1 MSHAISEEVR
11 YRLLKFLAEHPD
23 ASQRQVARELGI
35 SLGKANYC
43 LRALM
48 ERGLVKVRNFRN
60 SENKSAYAYILTA
73 QGLEE
78 KIDVTSAFLRRK
90 MAEYDLLREEIDRL
104 QAEVSALHE
113 QSESAM

>member
-11 YRLLKFLAEHPD
+11 YRLLKLLAEHPD

-60 SENKSAYAYILTA
+60 SENKTAYAYILTP

-90 MAEYDLLREEIDRL
+90 MAEYDLLREEIGRL
-104 QAEVSALHE
+104 QAEVNALEE
-113 QSESAM
+113 QSESAV